1 MPLQVRMSF
10 YRYFWAT
17 CRYRASSSRRHAGAP
32 VKELAMKS
40 ADDLQ
45 KILQEV
51 CFEHSLEVRGT
62 VEKYFS
68 PLYRQL
74 TDGHSSE
81 REAFIQHISAVRQHI
96 AVGRIRVDAFLISGN
111 HFADRHH
118 VSATKTDG
126 SQVEIEI

>member
-1 MPLQVRMSF
+1 
-10 YRYFWAT
+10 
-17 CRYRASSSRRHAGAP
+17 
-32 VKELAMKS
+32 MKS

-68 PLYRQL
+68 PFYRQL
-74 TDGHSSE
+74 TDGHSSD

-126 SQVEIEI
+126 SQVEIEIYLFGEIDPQGKILAAHELTRVIRGGTADEQLGRIQE